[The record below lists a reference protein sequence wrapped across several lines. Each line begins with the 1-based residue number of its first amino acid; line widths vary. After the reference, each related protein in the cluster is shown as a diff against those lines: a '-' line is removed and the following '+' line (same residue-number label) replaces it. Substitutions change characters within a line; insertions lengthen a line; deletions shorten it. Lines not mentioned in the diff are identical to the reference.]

1 MKKLVLFIS
10 WNVKVFFMTIKDTQY
25 DRVIWDGEGLPR
37 SSKFDDKYF
46 CLDNGYEE
54 AVYVNCEGNGL
65 RERFLALDPSR
76 AGTFTILETGFGTG
90 LDFCCAW
97 QMWEACAPK
106 TWTLDFVS
114 LELYPMTIEEIS
126 RALALWPRLSSY
138 KEELVAQYTPVPGEI
153 KKMSFKEGRVRLTIV
168 FDDVLVALKTMKDRQ
183 LVPHG
188 ADAVFLDGFGPAK
201 NPEMWTQP
209 VFDGVALLSHGGTT
223 LSTFTVAG
231 AVRRGLQA
239 AGFRVERIKGHGK
252 KNQILVGIKN

>member
-1 MKKLVLFIS
+1 M
-10 WNVKVFFMTIKDTQY
+10 IKENRQHDQ
-25 DRVIWDGEGLPR
+25 VIWDTEGLPR

-46 CLDNGYEE
+46 CRDNGYEE

-65 RERFLALDPSR
+65 RERFLALDPSNP
-76 AGTFTILETGFGTG
+76 GTFTILETGFGTG

-97 QMWEACAPK
+97 QMWESCAPK

-114 LELYPMTIEEIS
+114 LELYPMTAGEVD
-126 RALALWPRLSSY
+126 RALSLWSSLSSY
-138 KEELVAQYTPVPGEI
+138 KEKLIMQYVPVPGGI
-153 KKMSFKEGRVRLTIV
+153 KKMCFKDDRVRLTIV
-168 FDDVLVALKTMKDRQ
+168 FDDVLAALKTIKDGAF
-183 LVPHG
+183 LPNG

-201 NPEMWTQP
+201 NPEMWTQG

-239 AGFRVERIKGHGK
+239 SGFKVGRIKGHGK
-252 KNQILVGIKN
+252 KNQILVGQFAQGA

>member
-1 MKKLVLFIS
+1 MKKLVLFIFG
-10 WNVKVFFMTIKDTQY
+10 NVKVFFMTIKDTQQ
-25 DRVIWDGEGLPR
+25 DRVVWDDEGLPR

-46 CLDNGYEE
+46 CRDNGYEE

-65 RERFLALDPSR
+65 RERFLALDPLS

-97 QMWEACAPK
+97 QMWEAYAPG

-126 RALALWPRLSSY
+126 RALALWPLLSSY
-138 KEELVAQYTPVPGEI
+138 KQELTAQYTAVPGGI

-168 FDDVLVALKTMKDRQ
+168 FDDVLAALGVMKDRQ
-183 LVPHG
+183 LVLDG

-201 NPEMWTQP
+201 NPEMWTQG
-209 VFDGVALLSHGGTT
+209 VFDGVALLSRLGTT
-223 LSTFTVAG
+223 FSTFTVAG

-239 AGFRVERIKGHGK
+239 AGFEVKRIKGHGK
-252 KNQILVGIKN
+252 KNQILVGQKN